1 MFRNIEERV
10 RDLRFIGIDPATRTG
25 FVALNERGDPVVEL
39 DLKGTGRAEKG
50 GITIEQLVSLENQLY
65 KLLQPG
71 DEIVI
76 EQAAAGT
83 QKGITTGMIHGGL
96 RSMIHRKGLA
106 YNEVNPLS
114 TKKYVGVT
122 GWTGEAGSKRRL
134 KDKEKKEAVAAAV
147 FEHFGYTHKSDNVV
161 DAYII
166 ARIAW
171 NLYKCRELLP
181 EVDRKP
187 YQHEVVRGIL
197 DKREALEA

>member
-1 MFRNIEERV
+1 MRE
-10 RDLRFIGIDPATRTG
+10 LRFLGIDPATRTG
-25 FVALNERGDPVVEL
+25 VVALDGAGNVVLEVEL
-39 DLKGTGRAEKG
+39 KGVGRTEKG
-50 GITIEQLVSLENQLY
+50 GITIEQLVSLENQLF
-65 KLLQPG
+65 KLLLPG

-106 YNEVNPLS
+106 FNEVNPLS

-122 GWTGEAGSKRRL
+122 GWTGESGSKRRL

-147 FEHFGYTHKSDNVV
+147 LEHFGYTHKSDNVV

-171 NLYKCRELLP
+171 NLYRRRELRQ
-181 EVDRKP
+181 EMDRQP
-187 YQHEVVRGIL
+187 YQLEVVRGIL
-197 DKREALEA
+197 DKREAADA